1 MVLIM
6 HGIQIT
12 IAMQLIYLEGISNVY
27 VSLGMGCLTLVK
39 FSITGCITTS
49 KSTTTSSDRGHT
61 ISF

>member
-49 KSTTTSSDRGHT
+49 KSTTT
-61 ISF
+61 